1 MNCLVLGLGNEILQD
16 DAVGL
21 HVVRVL
27 KGYIDNPKIEL
38 AESQRGGLE
47 LLDLLSGYERAII
60 IDALVGGEP
69 GRIRRFSLEEL
80 EAQAKTGAITPH
92 RTGLIEA
99 AALAHKLSL
108 RFPQEII
115 VYAIEVARPYTV
127 AEGLTEEVAR
137 AVPAAVALIAAEL
150 RRMSPVD
157 KGPSPR

>member
-1 MNCLVLGLGNEILQD
+1 MNCLVLGLGNEILKD
-16 DAVGL
+16 DGVGI
-21 HVVRVL
+21 HVVRALQDLVHD
-27 KGYIDNPKIEL
+27 GETDF
-38 AESQRGGLE
+38 AESQQGGLE
-47 LLDLLSGYERAII
+47 LLDLLLGYERAVI

-80 EAQAKTGAITPH
+80 EDQAPMVLTPH
-92 RTGLIEA
+92 RAGLGEA
-99 AALAHKLSL
+99 AALARRLGL
-108 RFPQEII
+108 RFPQEIT
-115 VYAIEVARPYTV
+115 VYAIEVADPYTV